1 MGEIARWVKRG
12 GLSSNTGGGW
22 EYPAFWTAA
31 LVAVFLLGDG
41 VFFLLPTPA
50 FGI

>member
-1 MGEIARWVKRG
+1 MIDLTTAPYA
-12 GLSSNTGGGW
+12 GW

-41 VFFLLPTPA
+41 RATLRSSLLRCRSRMSRQ
-50 FGI
+50 